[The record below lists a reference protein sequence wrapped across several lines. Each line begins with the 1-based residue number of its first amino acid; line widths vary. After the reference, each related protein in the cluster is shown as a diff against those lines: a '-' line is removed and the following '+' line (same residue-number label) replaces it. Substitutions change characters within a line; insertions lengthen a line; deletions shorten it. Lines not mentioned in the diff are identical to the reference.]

1 MASEMAGEMA
11 LLAAQRVAIQ
21 DLRTRF
27 ERGELPI
34 ETFRETLDALVLARD
49 PDECQS
55 LMSQLPT
62 APLSILS
69 ALEPAS
75 AVLITPV
82 SYPHRRI
89 VAFMSSVKKMRRA
102 WRLAPLTRV
111 VAFMGDVQLDLSKA
125 DLPPQARVRVYS
137 IMGSV
142 RILAPKDVHV
152 IVRSTALLGDVNA
165 LGESV
170 SGVAAWGHEEHEP
183 ALEEEAMEARAEVEI
198 EAFTLM
204 GNVHVKLIQP
214 QIPTIGSLV
223 RDVLQAA
230 AMGVRRG
237 LLTPQQ

>member
-1 MASEMAGEMA
+1 MANETP
-11 LLAAQRVAIQ
+11 LLAAQRTAIQ
-21 DLRTRF
+21 DLRARF

-34 ETFRETLDALVLARD
+34 ETFRETLDSLVLARD

-55 LMSQLPT
+55 LMRQLPD
-62 APLSILS
+62 AQLAVLS

-75 AVLITPV
+75 ALLVTPV
-82 SYPHRRI
+82 YYPHRRI
-89 VAFMSSVKKMRRA
+89 VAFMSAVKKLRRP

-125 DLPPQARVRVYS
+125 DVPPQARIRVYS

-142 RILAPKDVHV
+142 RILAPKDIHV
-152 IVRSTALLGDVNA
+152 TVRSTALLGDVNA

-183 ALEEEAMEARAEVEI
+183 SLEAEPVDARAQVEI

-204 GNVHVKLIQP
+204 GNVHVKLIEP

-237 LLTPQQ
+237 LLKPQRQG

>member
-1 MASEMAGEMA
+1 MASETA

-21 DLRTRF
+21 DLRMRF

-55 LMSQLPT
+55 LMSQLPA

-75 AVLITPV
+75 VVMVTPV

-89 VAFMSSVKKMRRA
+89 VAFMSAVKKMRRA

-125 DLPPQARVRVYS
+125 DLPPQARIRVYS

-142 RILAPKDVHV
+142 RILVPKDVHV
-152 IVRSTALLGDVNA
+152 VVRSTALLGDVNA

-183 ALEEEAMEARAEVEI
+183 ALEEEALAARAQVEI